1 MYEDYIMANLVGDH
15 LNKYKQNEQEF
26 PANIQQS
33 VYIQDQ
39 TNDIY
44 VVNLILI
51 FLYYGFLIYYAY
63 YAYGSFRYSTLYY
76 RKLFMLILL
85 FAYPFIIYPVQYGVY
100 NFGKYVAG
108 LVYNN
113 VYDTK
118 SW

>member
-1 MYEDYIMANLVGDH
+1 MANLVGDN
-15 LNKYKQNEQEF
+15 LNKYKQNEEEF

-33 VYIQDQ
+33 AYIQDQ

-85 FAYPFIIYPVQYGVY
+85 FAYPFIVYQVQYGVY
-100 NFGKYVAG
+100 NFGRYVAG